1 MLPKKRSAIFY
12 GLAAICILSAIIC
25 WTTGKIDLAGWSLTL
40 FFVALSIAFRGTAV
54 LKGLSFTV
62 IIFAAVTLAM
72 FHPEYFLQWGS
83 FKLSNLIIP
92 LIQLLMFGMGASM
105 SVNDFAAVVKSPKGV
120 VIGVMSQFIIMPLL
134 GFGLA
139 SVTNF
144 PPEIA
149 AGIILIGCSP
159 SGLASNVMSYLA
171 KANLALSITIT
182 SITTL
187 IAPFVT
193 PLLMKLFAGELIEI
207 EVTKMMWDIFK
218 MIIIPIGAGLI
229 FNKILSGRSKWLDDA
244 MPFVS
249 MFSIACIITII
260 TAAGRESLLKIGALL
275 ILVALV
281 HNTCGYLLGYWSG
294 RLFKMPEKDCRTIA
308 IEVGMQNAGLASGIA
323 KEMGKIATVGLAAA
337 VFGPLMNITGSVL
350 ASWWHGR
357 LPKDGIDESKEQ
369 TGQQINSINFIN
381 LHSMTRI
388 IIGAMASASNFL
400 ILEWES
406 YFHRQFMFKEI
417 IR

>member
-1 MLPKKRSAIFY
+1 MSPKKRSAIFY
-12 GLAAICILSAIIC
+12 SLAAICILSAIIC
-25 WTTGKIDLAGWSLTL
+25 RTTGKIDLAGWSLTL
-40 FFVALSIAFRGTAV
+40 FFVTLSIAFRGTAV

-144 PPEIA
+144 PAEIA

-207 EVTKMMWDIFK
+207 EVMKMMWDIFK

-244 MPFVS
+244 MPYVS

-275 ILVALV
+275 ILVALI
-281 HNTCGYLLGYWSG
+281 HNTFGYLLGYWSG

-357 LPKDGIDESKEQ
+357 LPKDAIDEGKEQ
-369 TGQQINSINFIN
+369 LDN
-381 LHSMTRI
+381 
-388 IIGAMASASNFL
+388 
-400 ILEWES
+400 
-406 YFHRQFMFKEI
+406 KENQSPL
-417 IR
+417 

>member
-1 MLPKKRSAIFY
+1 MTPKKRSVVFY
-12 GLAAICILSAIIC
+12 SLAAVCLLLSVIF
-25 WTTGKIDLAGWSLTL
+25 WMTDETNFSGWSLTL
-40 FFVALSIAFRGTAV
+40 FFVSLSIAFRENIL

-72 FHPEYFLQWGS
+72 FHPDYFLQWGG
-83 FKLSNLIIP
+83 FKLSGLIIP
-92 LIQLLMFGMGASM
+92 LIQLLMFGMGSSM

-120 VIGVMSQFIIMPLL
+120 VIGVLSQYIIMPLL
-134 GFGLA
+134 GFTLA

-144 PPEIA
+144 APEIA

-193 PLLMKLFAGELIEI
+193 PLLMKLFAGALIEI
-207 EVTKMMWDIFK
+207 DVMKMMWDISK

-229 FNKILSGRSKWLDDA
+229 FNKLLSGKSKWLDTA
-244 MPFVS
+244 MPYVS
-249 MFSIACIITII
+249 MFSIAFIITII

-275 ILVALV
+275 IVVAFI
-281 HNTCGYLLGYWSG
+281 HNTFGYLLGYWSG
-294 RLFKMPEKDCRTIA
+294 RLFKLPEKDCRTIA

-337 VFGPLMNITGSVL
+337 VFGPLMNITGSTL

-357 LPKDGIDESKEQ
+357 PPKEKEK
-369 TGQQINSINFIN
+369 IN
-381 LHSMTRI
+381 
-388 IIGAMASASNFL
+388 
-400 ILEWES
+400 EP
-406 YFHRQFMFKEI
+406 
-417 IR
+417 